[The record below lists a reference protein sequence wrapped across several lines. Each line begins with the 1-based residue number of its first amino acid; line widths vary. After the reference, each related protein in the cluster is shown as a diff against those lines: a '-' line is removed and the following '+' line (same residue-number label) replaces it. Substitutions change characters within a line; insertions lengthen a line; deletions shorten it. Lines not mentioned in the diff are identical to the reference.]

1 MPEGGASTPGI
12 SQKAVPATEP
22 TAVPA
27 TEPTAVPA
35 TEPPVAPTNRPP
47 AAPTNRPP
55 AAPMTGPSAAP
66 TTGPSAAPTTGPS
79 AAPMTGP
86 SAAPTNRPS
95 ALPTPPPRAGLLLTL
110 ILGGLTATPP
120 LAMDMYLPALPQVTG
135 SLHAPAATVQ
145 LTLTACLAGM
155 ALGQLVVGPMSDRWG
170 RRRPLLAGLA
180 VYIVATVLCA
190 LAPAVEFLVA
200 FRLAQGLAGAA
211 AIVIARAVVRD
222 LYDGVAMARFF
233 STLMLVGG
241 VAPIVAPLIG
251 GQILRV
257 TDWRGVFVVLTGIGV
272 LLAGVVWAKLPETLP
287 VADRHAGGVGAALR
301 AMRSLL
307 ADSAFTGYTLAGGFA
322 FAALFA
328 YIAAS
333 PFVIQ
338 EIYGASPQTFSL
350 LFGINSVGLV
360 VVGQVNG
367 KVLVGRARLDLVLG
381 AGLLTVIAA
390 ATALL
395 LMSLGVFGDVGLAPV
410 AAALFVLMSA
420 MGVTL
425 PNTQA
430 LALMRTKHA
439 AGSASALLGT
449 SSFLIGAVASPL
461 VGIAGEDTAVPMAVV
476 QLVSAL
482 VALACFMGMC
492 HPWNKRTVIE
502 GPVTEGP
509 VAEGTVTEGAES

>member
-1 MPEGGASTPGI
+1 MPEGGAPI
-12 SQKAVPATEP
+12 SETAQEASNTAAQEAVAGTERP
-22 TAVPA
+22 DRTSQRRTGLLVTFLLGSLTAV
-27 TEPTAVPA
+27 
-35 TEPPVAPTNRPP
+35 
-47 AAPTNRPP
+47 
-55 AAPMTGPSAAP
+55 
-66 TTGPSAAPTTGPS
+66 
-79 AAPMTGP
+79 
-86 SAAPTNRPS
+86 
-95 ALPTPPPRAGLLLTL
+95 
-110 ILGGLTATPP
+110 PP
-120 LAMDMYLPALPQVTG
+120 LAMDMYLPSLPEVTR

-180 VYIVATVLCA
+180 VFVVATVLCA
-190 LAPAVEFLVA
+190 LAPTVELLVA

-222 LYDGVAMARFF
+222 LYDGMAMARFF
-233 STLMLVGG
+233 STLMLISG

-257 TDWRGVFVVLTGIGV
+257 TDWRGVFAVLTVIGV
-272 LLAGVVWAKLPETLP
+272 LIGALVWTRLPETLAP
-287 VADRHAGGVGAALR
+287 AERHSGGVGEALR
-301 AMRSLL
+301 SMRGLL
-307 ADSAFTGYTLAGGFA
+307 ADRAFTGYMLTGGFA

-328 YIAAS
+328 YISAS

-350 LFGINSVGLV
+350 LFGVNSVGLV
-360 VVGQVNG
+360 VVGQING
-367 KVLVGRARLDLVLG
+367 KILVGRVSLDRVLG
-381 AGLLTVIAA
+381 IGLAIVITA

-395 LMSLGVFGDVGLAPV
+395 LMSLGVFGEVGLLPV

-425 PNTQA
+425 PNTQT

-449 SSFLIGAVASPL
+449 TSFLIGAIASPL
-461 VGIAGEDTAVPMAVV
+461 VGIAGEDTALPMAVV
-476 QLVSAL
+476 QLAAAL

-492 HPWNKRTVIE
+492 RPWKKESGRASV
-502 GPVTEGP
+502 
-509 VAEGTVTEGAES
+509 EGAVS

>member
-1 MPEGGASTPGI
+1 MPEGGASISNTAQEAAAGTERPDRTPQRRTGLLVTFLLG
-12 SQKAVPATEP
+12 SL
-22 TAVPA
+22 TAV
-27 TEPTAVPA
+27 
-35 TEPPVAPTNRPP
+35 
-47 AAPTNRPP
+47 
-55 AAPMTGPSAAP
+55 
-66 TTGPSAAPTTGPS
+66 
-79 AAPMTGP
+79 
-86 SAAPTNRPS
+86 
-95 ALPTPPPRAGLLLTL
+95 
-110 ILGGLTATPP
+110 PP
-120 LAMDMYLPALPQVTG
+120 LAMDMYLPSLPEVTR

-155 ALGQLVVGPMSDRWG
+155 AVGQLVVGPMSDRWG

-180 VYIVATVLCA
+180 VFVVATVLCA
-190 LAPAVEFLVA
+190 LAPTVELLVA

-222 LYDGVAMARFF
+222 LYDGMAMARFF
-233 STLMLVGG
+233 STLMLISG

-257 TDWRGVFVVLTGIGV
+257 TDWRGVFAVLTVIGV
-272 LLAGVVWAKLPETLP
+272 LIGVLVWTRLPETLAP
-287 VADRHAGGVGAALR
+287 AERHSGGVVEALR
-301 AMRSLL
+301 SMRGLL
-307 ADSAFTGYTLAGGFA
+307 ADRSFTGYMLTGGFA

-328 YIAAS
+328 YISAS

-350 LFGINSVGLV
+350 LFGVNSVGLV
-360 VVGQVNG
+360 IVGQING
-367 KVLVGRARLDLVLG
+367 KILVGRVSLDRVLG
-381 AGLLTVIAA
+381 IGLAIVITA

-395 LMSLGVFGDVGLAPV
+395 LMSLGVFGEVGLVPV

-420 MGVTL
+420 MGITL

-449 SSFLIGAVASPL
+449 TSFLIGAIASPL
-461 VGIAGEDTAVPMAVV
+461 VGVAGEDTALPMAVV
-476 QLVSAL
+476 QLAAAL

-492 HPWNKRTVIE
+492 RPWKKESGRASV
-502 GPVTEGP
+502 
-509 VAEGTVTEGAES
+509 EGAVS

>member
-1 MPEGGASTPGI
+1 MSDRGGPI
-12 SQKAVPATEP
+12 QDVSQ
-22 TAVPA
+22 
-27 TEPTAVPA
+27 
-35 TEPPVAPTNRPP
+35 
-47 AAPTNRPP
+47 
-55 AAPMTGPSAAP
+55 SAAP
-66 TTGPSAAPTTGPS
+66 TANQPPTRSLRTTG
-79 AAPMTGP
+79 
-86 SAAPTNRPS
+86 
-95 ALPTPPPRAGLLLTL
+95 LLVTF

-120 LAMDMYLPALPQVTG
+120 LAMDMYLPALPEVTG

-180 VYIVATVLCA
+180 VYVVATALCA
-190 LAPAVEFLVA
+190 LAPTVQLLVA

-222 LYDGVAMARFF
+222 LHDGLAMARFF
-233 STLMLVGG
+233 STLMLISG
-241 VAPIVAPLIG
+241 VAPVVAPLIG

-257 TDWRGVFVVLTGIGV
+257 TDWRGVFVVLTVLGV
-272 LLAGVVWAKLPETLP
+272 LLAGLVWRRLPETLP
-287 VADRHAGGVGAALR
+287 PQDRHAGGVGEALR
-301 AMRSLL
+301 AMRGLL
-307 ADSAFTGYTLAGGFA
+307 ADGAFAGYTLAGGFA

-328 YIAAS
+328 YISAS

-350 LFGINSVGLV
+350 LFGLNSVGLV
-360 VVGQVNG
+360 AVGQING
-367 KVLVGRARLDLVLG
+367 KVLVGRVSLDRVLG
-381 AGLLTVIAA
+381 AGLAVVILS

-395 LMSLGVFGDVGLAPV
+395 LMSVGVFGEVGLAPV

-420 MGVTL
+420 MGITL

-430 LALMRTKHA
+430 LALQRTKHA

-461 VGIAGEDTAVPMAVV
+461 VGVAGEDTAVPMAVV
-476 QLVSAL
+476 QLAAAL

-492 HPWNKRTVIE
+492 RPWNRRADRRA
-502 GPVTEGP
+502 G
-509 VAEGTVTEGAES
+509 AEGADS